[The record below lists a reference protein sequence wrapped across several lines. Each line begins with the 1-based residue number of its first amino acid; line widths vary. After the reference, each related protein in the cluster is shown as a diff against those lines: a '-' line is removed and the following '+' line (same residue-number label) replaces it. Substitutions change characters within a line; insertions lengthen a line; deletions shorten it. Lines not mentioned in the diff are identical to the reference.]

1 MNTQTQPARQ
11 PAVAAA
17 PVARLG
23 LSHGYRFDGDTVF
36 LNASFHAD
44 AGADLGRSWSLRL
57 VASSSAP
64 VSGLDVLSA
73 HVVTEVALPPLSE
86 LTGAVDNFEVAAGAL
101 FPAAKGFHSLTLAL
115 VARDAAGSVVL
126 HDFTTYARTQAFVQ
140 PRLSGPVGLWFESDT
155 ELVLDLDHVENPR
168 ASDNLSGTLSVEVW
182 ALDAA
187 YTGGEFEGQPVAGA
201 ILGSL
206 AGGDTWTPGALHLK
220 ATKPAN
226 PRAHLVVMLRE
237 WNGAAYVTRHFVN
250 FAPAPVAAVVEKP
263 AALVASAAAAPAPA
277 AKPAAAKAA
286 PKAAPAAV
294 ADSLVSINTATAEAL
309 ASVKGLTKAVAA
321 EIIKQ
326 RPFATLDDLS
336 KVKGIGPA
344 SLKKLKVLLKL

>member
-1 MNTQTQPARQ
+1 MKTQTQPNSSAQQ

-17 PVARLG
+17 SVARLG

-44 AGADLGRSWSLRL
+44 AGADLGRTWSLRL
-57 VASSSAP
+57 VATSHAP
-64 VSGLDVLSA
+64 ASGLDILAA

-101 FPAAKGFHSLTLAL
+101 FPAAKGFHTLSLAL

-126 HDFTTYARTQAFVQ
+126 HDYTTYSLTQSFLQ

-168 ASDNLSGTLSVEVW
+168 ATDNLSGTLSVEVW

-226 PRAHLVVMLRE
+226 SRAHLVVMLRE
-237 WNGAAYVTRHFVN
+237 WNGAAYVTRHFVT

-263 AALVASAAAAPAPA
+263 AAAEAKPVAPGA
-277 AKPAAAKAA
+277 AKVAKVA
-286 PKAAPAAV
+286 KAAPAAK
-294 ADSLVSINTATAEAL
+294 AKPAATAKPAAKPTKK
-309 ASVKGLTKAVAA
+309 ASK
-321 EIIKQ
+321 
-326 RPFATLDDLS
+326 
-336 KVKGIGPA
+336 
-344 SLKKLKVLLKL
+344 